1 MSDGKHL
8 DISHPDLAFLS
19 RISLHVGEG
28 VADPMTEI
36 PPRSSMVSPLRAVR
50 LEALVAP

>member
-8 DISHPDLAFLS
+8 DIMHPELAVLS

-28 VADPMTEI
+28 VSDPLTEI
-36 PPRSSMVSPLRAVR
+36 PPRVTMVSPLHVVR
-50 LEALVAP
+50 LEPLVPA